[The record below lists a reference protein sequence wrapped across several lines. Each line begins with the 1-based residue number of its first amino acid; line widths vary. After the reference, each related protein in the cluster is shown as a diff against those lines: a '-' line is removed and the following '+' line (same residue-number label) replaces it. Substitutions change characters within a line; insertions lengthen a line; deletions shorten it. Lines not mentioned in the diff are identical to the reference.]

1 MSSAGPRAKLWL
13 NQRPQRGCVF
23 TQIWFLPSNS
33 PFSASPGQENHQNCE
48 KIITNL
54 IPKQNSAWKVQIS
67 RGESCSKR
75 LPRHMRKNDDRGSN
89 SVESQYSLDSY
100 FRKTNDEQRAFS
112 SSLRQSRDATS
123 GTKHFQRLS
132 NNLFPFTVWYLAVLS
147 LNCLVT

>member
-1 MSSAGPRAKLWL
+1 MVIPNPIRVQPQHYWVGLQIQNSFQPVYVCWFSRGNWARISILALIYWLNMSSAGPRAKLWL

-48 KIITNL
+48 KMISNL

-75 LPRHMRKNDDRGSN
+75 FPRHMRKM
-89 SVESQYSLDSY
+89 
-100 FRKTNDEQRAFS
+100 
-112 SSLRQSRDATS
+112 
-123 GTKHFQRLS
+123 
-132 NNLFPFTVWYLAVLS
+132 PTVDPTPS
-147 LNCLVT
+147 KLNIA

>member
-1 MSSAGPRAKLWL
+1 
-13 NQRPQRGCVF
+13 
-23 TQIWFLPSNS
+23 
-33 PFSASPGQENHQNCE
+33 
-48 KIITNL
+48 
-54 IPKQNSAWKVQIS
+54 
-67 RGESCSKR
+67 
-75 LPRHMRKNDDRGSN
+75 MRKNDDRGSN
-89 SVESQYSLDSY
+89 SVESLDSY